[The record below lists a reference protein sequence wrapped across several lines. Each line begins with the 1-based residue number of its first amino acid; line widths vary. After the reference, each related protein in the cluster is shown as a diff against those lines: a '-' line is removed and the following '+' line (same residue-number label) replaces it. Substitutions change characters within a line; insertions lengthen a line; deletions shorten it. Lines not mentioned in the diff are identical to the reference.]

1 MRQLVLFFILIGTI
15 LLYPSECIGLQKKP
29 TEFYIIFG
37 SGFRSDTISLFINDV
52 KITNQIVLNSDPITG
67 IGEGASIQF
76 KNDCLMIFDQKLN
89 LIESKPFQKTNRLKI
104 ILHINDLP
112 YELVADFKK
121 GKYIVISKHWY
132 YYNVYL
138 NQYKKPVVFE

>member
-1 MRQLVLFFILIGTI
+1 MRQLLLFFILIWNV

-29 TEFYIIFG
+29 AEFYIIFG
-37 SGFRSDTISLFINDV
+37 SGFKSDTISLFINDV
-52 KITNQIVLNSDPITG
+52 KIASQIVLNSNPITG

-76 KNDCLMIFDQKLN
+76 KNDYLMILDQKLN
-89 LIESKPFQKTNRLKI
+89 LLESKPFQKTDRVKI
-104 ILHINDLP
+104 IIHINGLP
-112 YELVADFKK
+112 YELVAVFKK